1 MAKGIYMTESNNPS
15 RPGDI
20 GRRISVIGA
29 GYVGLPTAVVLSHRG
44 HFVTVAERNVE
55 RFRELVTGK
64 SSRAEQGLDE
74 LIGEGMASGRLRFV
88 DDAAEA
94 VAEAEFVFLCVETPQ
109 APDGSADLTSI
120 IRAAEQIASRLAPGA
135 VIANKST
142 VPLGTV
148 RLIEQLIG
156 RTDVAVVSN
165 PEFLREGSA
174 IADSLNPDRV
184 VVGAD
189 NQEAAGRVAQLF
201 CGPEVPVVI
210 TDTTTSELIKYA
222 SNAFLATK
230 LTFVNTMV
238 SMCEEVGADA
248 NDLLLG
254 IGYDKRIGFEFL
266 HPGPGWGGSCL
277 PKDTSALVAIA
288 NAAGS
293 NVGIVR
299 AAIAGNEDQLDRVAA
314 KIRDAAGGELRGRTI
329 GVLGLSFKANTND
342 RRNSPAVSITKR
354 LVHEGAKVRA
364 FDPTVHSE
372 NAHDEDLQHLTIV
385 DSPYSAIAG
394 AHSVV
399 VLTEWPEFQDLDFS
413 KILELVARPAIVDA
427 RNYLDFEALIRL
439 GFTYSCI
446 GRK

>member
-1 MAKGIYMTESNNPS
+1 
-15 RPGDI
+15 
-20 GRRISVIGA
+20 
-29 GYVGLPTAVVLSHRG
+29 
-44 HFVTVAERNVE
+44 
-55 RFRELVTGK
+55 
-64 SSRAEQGLDE
+64 
-74 LIGEGMASGRLRFV
+74 
-88 DDAAEA
+88 
-94 VAEAEFVFLCVETPQ
+94 
-109 APDGSADLTSI
+109 
-120 IRAAEQIASRLAPGA
+120 
-135 VIANKST
+135 
-142 VPLGTV
+142 
-148 RLIEQLIG
+148 
-156 RTDVAVVSN
+156 VAVVSN

-189 NQEAAGRVAQLF
+189 DQDAASRVAQLF

-299 AAIAGNEDQLDRVAA
+299 AAIAGNEDQLDRVTA
-314 KIRDAAGGELRGRTI
+314 KIRDAAGGELRGRAI

-354 LVHEGAKVRA
+354 LVHEVQRCGHLIRPFTLKTPMIRIYSTLRSSIPPTRQSRALLGSGAHRMAGVSRSR
-364 FDPTVHSE
+364 FL
-372 NAHDEDLQHLTIV
+372 EDL
-385 DSPYSAIAG
+385 
-394 AHSVV
+394 
-399 VLTEWPEFQDLDFS
+399 
-413 KILELVARPAIVDA
+413 R
-427 RNYLDFEALIRL
+427 
-439 GFTYSCI
+439 I
-446 GRK
+446 GRSTGHC